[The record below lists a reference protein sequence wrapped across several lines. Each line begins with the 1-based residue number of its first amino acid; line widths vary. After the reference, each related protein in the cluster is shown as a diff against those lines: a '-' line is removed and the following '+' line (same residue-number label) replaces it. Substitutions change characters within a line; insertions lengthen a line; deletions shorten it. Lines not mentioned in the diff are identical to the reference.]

1 MIKIFKGQN
10 TEGQGARLASA
21 VRKNAQQNEL
31 VDKEVE
37 QVVMKNQQNF
47 VG

>member
-21 VRKNAQQNEL
+21 VRKNA
-31 VDKEVE
+31 
-37 QVVMKNQQNF
+37 
-47 VG
+47 